1 MSKVKSTDKDS
12 FIAISCKVI
21 QNGTTVENSNVEYM
35 GVPLGEVS
43 LVGYCVSYN
52 DDSTKIK
59 IGLWDQTGFV
69 EVLFYNKNESEVHS
83 GLDGF
88 VYEEKGLVKLIGK
101 VKSYKNQI
109 LIDGIKIM
117 QCSLNEFIYHK
128 LEIVNDWLYLTS
140 EEKGDVHSHK
150 VNINNMTNNK
160 APNRDSDGSGMIKEK
175 IKKILR
181 EHMGGTTV
189 HEVNN
194 TLKADENLLK
204 RILREMTTEGFLF
217 YDETSNEI
225 HNI

>member
-12 FIAISCKVI
+12 FIAVSCKII
-21 QNGTTVENSNVEYM
+21 QNGTTVENSGVEYM

-43 LVGYCVSYN
+43 LVGYCVSYQ

-59 IGLWDQTGFV
+59 LGLWDQTGFV
-69 EVLFYNKNESEVHS
+69 EVLFYNKNESEIHS

-117 QCSLNEFIYHK
+117 PCSMNEFIYHK
-128 LEIVNDWLYLTS
+128 LEVVNDWLYLTS
-140 EEKGDVHSHK
+140 EEKGEVHSHK

-160 APNRDSDGSGMIKEK
+160 VQSRDSDGSGMIKEK
-175 IKKILR
+175 IKRILK

-194 TLKADENLLK
+194 MLKVDENILK
-204 RILREMTTEGFLF
+204 RVLREMTTEGFLF
-217 YDETSNEI
+217 YDESSHEI